1 MSAGHF
7 FCTMEIR
14 SLDAGWSATFETH
27 IPAGLTS
34 GDYRYAT
41 RVESPPDESG
51 REMAVEFRR

>member
-1 MSAGHF
+1 
-7 FCTMEIR
+7 MEIR